1 MGLTLSLQRP
11 RQVSNDP
18 ILIELDHDGEKI
30 YLRIWNDKMLRVS
43 FYGSKDF
50 KIRRRPLAEVQ
61 QELDAKP
68 D

>member
-11 RQVSNDP
+11 RQVSEDP
-18 ILIELDHDGEKI
+18 IIIELEHNGEKI

-50 KIRRRPLAEVQ
+50 KIRRRPFK
-61 QELDAKP
+61 ELKKELYAKP